1 MNVYTKKKK
10 KENECIYKKE
20 ENLLICNNKDEPW
33 GHCAKWNKPDRERQV
48 LYDFIYMLNQK
59 ANS

>member
-20 ENLLICNNKDEPW
+20 ENLLICNKDEPW
-33 GHCAKWNKPDRERQV
+33 GHCAKWNKPDGERQV
-48 LYDFIYMLNQK
+48 LYDFSYMLNQK